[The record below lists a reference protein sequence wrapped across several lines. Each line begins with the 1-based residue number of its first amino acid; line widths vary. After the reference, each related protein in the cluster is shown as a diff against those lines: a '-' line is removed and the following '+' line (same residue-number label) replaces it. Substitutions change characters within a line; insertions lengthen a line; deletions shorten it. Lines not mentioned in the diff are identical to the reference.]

1 MGPADSQK
9 SFLKT
14 KLFWLHITLILSGVL
29 MKYFGPPGKL
39 DGRFFYTIGEA
50 KDYLINLSIIERD
63 RYFWGEIVDYW
74 FMINYSWIFY
84 LIIPKK
90 IVFIP
95 GFLDL
100 IETTMIIIFLIS
112 GEFNAFH
119 VLLPFVSFPKWL
131 GAVTLFLLVAAK
143 LLKKRA
149 DG

>member
-9 SFLKT
+9 SFLNS
-14 KLFWLHITLILSGVL
+14 KLFWLHLSLILSAIL
-29 MKYFGPPGKL
+29 MKWFGPVGKL
-39 DGRFFYTIGEA
+39 DGRFFYTISEA
-50 KDYLINLSIIERD
+50 KEYLNSLSAIERD

-90 IVFIP
+90 RVFIP
-95 GFLDL
+95 GFLDV
-100 IETTMIIIFLIS
+100 IETSMILIFLIS
-112 GEFNAFH
+112 GEFYSFH

-131 GAVTLFLLVAAK
+131 GAATLFLLVAAK

-149 DG
+149 KG

>member
-9 SFLKT
+9 SFLNS
-14 KLFWLHITLILSGVL
+14 KLFWLHVTLILSAIL
-29 MKYFGPPGKL
+29 MKIFGPAGKL
-39 DGRFFYTIGEA
+39 DGRLFYTISEA
-50 KDYLINLSIIERD
+50 RDYLINLSIIERD

-95 GFLDL
+95 GLLDL
-100 IETTMIIIFLIS
+100 IETTIIIIFLIS
-112 GEFNAFH
+112 GEFNSFH
-119 VLLPFVSFPKWL
+119 VLLPFVSFPKWC

-143 LLKKRA
+143 LLKKRSK
-149 DG
+149 G